1 MDYVQKYEDVSASIA
16 FQNGTSSDNV
26 SWTLGASNAV
36 TAAFPSSET
45 ATELAAY
52 NGSGSAAAT
61 YSDVYTI
68 ASGAQ
73 SMASGASALNSET
86 NSLDVQAEIDSLL
99 ADIGGSMEAPE
110 SFADGRNGT
119 VTAVQF
125 VIQTEAIEVPADD
138 AGPEPAAEEQSFWD
152 KLLALFGL

>member
-1 MDYVQKYEDVSASIA
+1 MSGVSALA
-16 FQNGTSSDNV
+16 EGSSALLAGSDELGSGV
-26 SWTLGASNAV
+26 S
-36 TAAFPSSET
+36 
-45 ATELAAY
+45 ELY
-52 NGSGSAAAT
+52 NGVAEL
-61 YSDVYTI
+61 

-138 AGPEPAAEEQSFWD
+138 AGPEPAAEEAELLGQTPGPVRALRPD
-152 KLLALFGL
+152 KPAACSSPFTNRRGYHKIAGRGVML

>member
-1 MDYVQKYEDVSASIA
+1 MSGVSALAEGSRA
-16 FQNGTSSDNV
+16 LLAGSDELGSGV
-26 SWTLGASNAV
+26 S
-36 TAAFPSSET
+36 
-45 ATELAAY
+45 ELY
-52 NGSGSAAAT
+52 NGVAEL
-61 YSDVYTI
+61 

-99 ADIGGSMEAPE
+99 ADIGGSMEAPG

-125 VIQTEAIEVPADD
+125 VIQTEAIEAPADD